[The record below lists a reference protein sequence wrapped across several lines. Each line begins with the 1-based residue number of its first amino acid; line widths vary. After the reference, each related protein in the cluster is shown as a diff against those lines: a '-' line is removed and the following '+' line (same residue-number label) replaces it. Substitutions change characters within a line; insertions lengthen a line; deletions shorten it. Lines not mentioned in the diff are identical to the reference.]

1 MGTTNRYIRL
11 EKGHIFR
18 IKYPF
23 WDSLEYFVFW
33 QSPIFCFSKN
43 PIKEIEANNEDI
55 QTGGIGKIDT
65 FFNDYFKYI
74 TVPRLM
80 IFLKYRLEFKVA
92 WFKPV

>member
-1 MGTTNRYIRL
+1 MGTTYRYIRL
-11 EKGHIFR
+11 EKGDIFR

-55 QTGGIGKIDT
+55 QRGGIGKIDT
-65 FFNDYFKYI
+65 F
-74 TVPRLM
+74 LM
-80 IFLKYRLEFKVA
+80 IILSI
-92 WFKPV
+92 

>member
-1 MGTTNRYIRL
+1 MGTTNTYIRL

-55 QTGGIGKIDT
+55 QRGGIGKIDT
-65 FFNDYFKYI
+65 F
-74 TVPRLM
+74 LM
-80 IFLKYRLEFKVA
+80 IILSI
-92 WFKPV
+92 

>member
-1 MGTTNRYIRL
+1 MGTKYRYIRL
-11 EKGHIFR
+11 EKGDIFR

-55 QTGGIGKIDT
+55 RTGGIGKIDT
-65 FFNDYFKYI
+65 F
-74 TVPRLM
+74 LM
-80 IFLKYRLEFKVA
+80 IILSI
-92 WFKPV
+92 

>member
-11 EKGHIFR
+11 EKVHIFR

-55 QTGGIGKIDT
+55 RRGGIGKIDT
-65 FFNDYFKYI
+65 F
-74 TVPRLM
+74 LM
-80 IFLKYRLEFKVA
+80 IILSI
-92 WFKPV
+92 